1 MKDRLNYFIN
11 NINKKYSNLI
21 KKDGEYF
28 LNLEHP
34 DANYFIQ
41 NMTNLELC
49 LDDVTEVKIDLQN
62 IYFKLKQSVEYVD
75 IKITLD

>member
-1 MKDRLNYFIN
+1 MESIIKKRVWYEV
-11 NINKKYSNLI
+11 KKY
-21 KKDGEYF
+21 GWYF

-41 NMTNLELC
+41 NMTNFELS